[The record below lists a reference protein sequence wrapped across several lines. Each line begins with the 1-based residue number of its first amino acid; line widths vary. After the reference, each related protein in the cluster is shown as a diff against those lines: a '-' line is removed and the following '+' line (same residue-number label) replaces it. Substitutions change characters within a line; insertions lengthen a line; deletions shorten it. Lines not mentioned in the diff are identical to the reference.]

1 MRSCYRL
8 AALVLLGAV
17 LAHPGPAVAG
27 VPDPNN
33 STVPQCLTACP
44 DGDMPFTIVVRD
56 LNSTPLGGVNV
67 VLDFTA
73 CPDFTVCALKP
84 TDPYLWNPATRQVS
98 AGTNAAGSVTF
109 PIRAGNLCDTAH
121 GVLVFAS
128 GVMLAGRTM
137 ASPDQ
142 NGDQLVD
149 GVDDAIVTGKVG
161 LPDPTADFD
170 CDGTVTLADV
180 GVVQA
185 HFHHACIEPTKAE
198 SRSWGGVKI
207 IYR

>member
-1 MRSCYRL
+1 MRSRYSL

-17 LAHPGPAVAG
+17 LAHPGRAVAG
-27 VPDPNN
+27 VPDPYT
-33 STVPQCLTACP
+33 SVVPQCLTACP
-44 DGDMPFTIVVRD
+44 AGDMPFTILVHDLSGAPVV
-56 LNSTPLGGVNV
+56 NSNV

-73 CPDFTVCALKP
+73 CPAFTLCTPKP
-84 TDPYLWNPATRQVS
+84 SDPYAWNPVTRRIS
-98 AGTNAAGSVTF
+98 ASTDAIGSVTF
-109 PIRAGNLCDTAH
+109 PIRAGGVCDTAH
-121 GVLVFAS
+121 GVGVFAD

-142 NGDQLVD
+142 NGDLIVD
-149 GVDDAIVTGKVG
+149 GADNAIVIGKLG

-170 CDGTVTLADV
+170 CDGTVTVADE
-180 GVVQA
+180 GILQA
-185 HFHHACIEPTKAE
+185 HYPHACAEPTKAE